1 MAILLQE
8 LTRPEAAARL
18 AQMPVA
24 ILPVGSTEQHGPHL
38 PLGTDIFLAEELAKR
53 VSDATG
59 AVVLPSLNFGY
70 SWGWRDIPGT
80 VTFSEKLMEE
90 ILIETARS
98 VERYGVKVLVFLNG
112 HEANTSA
119 MKYATR
125 RVQDEVSVK
134 LLGMFYPGIKEVYAR
149 QMESPTWGGMFH
161 ADEFETSLLLASD
174 KKDLVQM
181 DKAVREYPPVPP
193 LYGMDDSS
201 IGVISTSGV
210 YGDATLAS
218 AEKGEAM
225 MEEFARRT
233 AALIGVALAGAQ
245 G

>member
-1 MAILLQE
+1 
-8 LTRPEAAARL
+8 
-18 AQMPVA
+18 
-24 ILPVGSTEQHGPHL
+24 
-38 PLGTDIFLAEELAKR
+38 
-53 VSDATG
+53 
-59 AVVLPSLNFGY
+59 
-70 SWGWRDIPGT
+70 
-80 VTFSEKLMEE
+80 
-90 ILIETARS
+90 
-98 VERYGVKVLVFLNG
+98 
-112 HEANTSA
+112 
-119 MKYATR
+119 
-125 RVQDEVSVK
+125 
-134 LLGMFYPGIKEVYAR
+134 MFYPGIKEVYAR

>member
-119 MKYATR
+119 MKYAIR

-174 KKDLVQM
+174 KKTWCRWTRRCGNTRPCRPST
-181 DKAVREYPPVPP
+181 AWTIPPSASSAPAASTVTPP
-193 LYGMDDSS
+193 WP
-201 IGVISTSGV
+201 
-210 YGDATLAS
+210 AP
-218 AEKGEAM
+218 KR
-225 MEEFARRT
+225 ARP
-233 AALIGVALAGAQ
+233 
-245 G
+245 

>member
-1 MAILLQE
+1 MKRKLIFNILIVLS
-8 LTRPEAAARL
+8 AAGGFL
-18 AQMPVA
+18 SCSDTWLMYDTSQKDKLYFSDGAQS
-24 ILPVGSTEQHGPHL
+24 LDRYLSTEAPFAL
-38 PLGTDIFLAEELAKR
+38 LDESVKELR
-53 VSDATG
+53 QT
-59 AVVLPSLNFGY
+59 
-70 SWGWRDIPGT
+70 I
-80 VTFSEKLMEE
+80 
-90 ILIETARS
+90 
-98 VERYGVKVLVFLNG
+98 
-112 HEANTSA
+112 
-119 MKYATR
+119 
-125 RVQDEVSVK
+125 SVK

>member
-98 VERYGVKVLVFLNG
+98 VERY
-112 HEANTSA
+112 
-119 MKYATR
+119 
-125 RVQDEVSVK
+125 
-134 LLGMFYPGIKEVYAR
+134 EVYAR

-161 ADEFETSLLLASD
+161 AEEFETSLLLASD

>member
-38 PLGTDIFLAEELAKR
+38 PLGT

-119 MKYATR
+119 MKYAIR

-218 AEKGEAM
+218 AEDIEAM
-225 MEEFARRT
+225 LQLTRAFINHLSKED
-233 AALIGVALAGAQ
+233 
-245 G
+245 